1 MEQVYIVM
9 FDNGRNYGSITYI
22 IDIYASLDDAQ
33 QRVNQLREENK
44 EEEEYYGGW
53 IPYYVI
59 SRDVIKS
66 L

>member
-33 QRVNQLREENK
+33 QRVNQVREENK
-44 EEEEYYGGW
+44 E
-53 IPYYVI
+53 
-59 SRDVIKS
+59 
-66 L
+66 